1 MVNIMLSNIDSWRD
15 LIAAREDD
23 EAEAKAIMQDA
34 KFEDGFN
41 ELQRIDDKIFKF
53 YREFNLILK
62 YLQDNPPAD
71 TSMLQWNELKGLKP
85 FPVNEY

>member
-41 ELQRIDDKIFKF
+41 ELQRIDDKIIKL
-53 YREFNLILK
+53 YREFNLKLK

-71 TSMLQWNELKGLKP
+71 TSMLQWN
-85 FPVNEY
+85 

>member
-1 MVNIMLSNIDSWRD
+1 MNTMLSDIDSWRD
-15 LIAAREDD
+15 LVAAREDD

-41 ELQRIDDKIFKF
+41 ELQKIDDKIIKL
-53 YREFNLILK
+53 YREFNLKLK

-71 TSMLQWNELKGLKP
+71 TSMLQWNELKGLTP

>member
-1 MVNIMLSNIDSWRD
+1 MLSNIDSWRD

-41 ELQRIDDKIFKF
+41 ELQRIDDKIIKL
-53 YREFNLILK
+53 YREFNLKLK

-71 TSMLQWNELKGLKP
+71 TSMLQWN
-85 FPVNEY
+85 